1 MDSFDEFIQM
11 NVQRIVEDSPAIDL
25 QGEAQH
31 AHGEI
36 ETPPKYTIKFDQ
48 VKHFKKLARPSTLNS
63 KKNFQNKSYLPKI
76 YYIWEKNNST
86 SNLPKTFDQVKYF
99 HL

>member
-1 MDSFDEFIQM
+1 M

-48 VKHFKKLARPSTLNS
+48 VKHFLKTSLTINFEQQIFFSELA
-63 KKNFQNKSYLPKI
+63 LPAK
-76 YYIWEKNNST
+76 
-86 SNLPKTFDQVKYF
+86 KYF
-99 HL
+99 LYGKKTILHLTYP